1 MPELPEVETVRMQL
15 LHKVRGKT
23 IKRAEV
29 HHQKSVAND
38 STFAKRMTNKT
49 ISNIDRIGKLMIF
62 EFKNEPDFFLL
73 THLKMTGQFFYKD
86 NVSITGGGHSMTES
100 DTKKLPG
107 PHTRVSF
114 TFTDNSVLYFND
126 MRLFGYTK
134 IADANEVSLAKSKFG
149 QEPIS
154 DVFDTAAF
162 VQRLK
167 KRNTSI
173 KAALLDQSFVAG
185 LGNIYVDE
193 ALFAAKVRPDRIA
206 SSLSSTEARAV
217 IAAGGKIMRHAI
229 SVGGTTFQHFVDTGG
244 DNGNYTDY
252 LKVFGKQKT
261 TCPRCK
267 KAKIE
272 KTRVA
277 GRGTH
282 FCPHCQK

>member
-15 LHKVRGKT
+15 LYKIQGKT
-23 IKRAEV
+23 IKSAKV
-29 HHQKSVAND
+29 FHPKSVAHD
-38 STFAKRMTNKT
+38 GTFPKRAAGKT

-62 EFKNEPDFFLL
+62 EFKDEPNFFLL
-73 THLKMTGQFFYKD
+73 THLKMTGQFFFKD
-86 NVSITGGGHSMTES
+86 EASITGGGHSMTES

-134 IADANEVSLAKSKFG
+134 IADANEVALAKSKFG
-149 QEPIS
+149 EEPIS
-154 DVFDTAAF
+154 ETFDTATF
-162 VQRLK
+162 VKKLK

-173 KAALLDQSFVAG
+173 KAALLDQHFVAG

-193 ALFAAKVRPDRIA
+193 ALFAAKVRPDRVA
-206 SSLSSTEARAV
+206 SSLSPTEARAV

-267 KAKIE
+267 KAQIE

-282 FCPHCQK
+282 FCPTCQK